1 MSGGKAMKK
10 KIRTILALMLL
21 LICVGAVGFFS
32 AKYSTSLF
40 NQPDSKNIKKV
51 LATSEENSKESS
63 NEASSESSQEPE
75 NPVVPDTQGAEMMA
89 NLDVPNDG
97 SQYPELTQEI
107 EKALNKDTFIG
118 SVLVVKDG
126 KVMLNKGYGFADKSQ
141 NIGNS
146 FQSLFYIG
154 SVQKSV
160 TAVGIMKL
168 VDEGKLK
175 VDDPVSNFYPNL
187 KGGTGITV
195 RQLLTHMSGI
205 QGRKKP
211 TVAMTHQQVVEDIV
225 NQTVLKDSG
234 QWHYSNDNYS
244 LLAGI
249 IEQVSGK
256 GYSEFIRDTVLAPAG
271 LSHTGFY
278 DTFNSALF
286 HANPYQK
293 ANTDPY
299 QLASISDASLSQEFG
314 AGNMYM
320 TPGDLYKFN
329 QALITG
335 KLVSPESLAEIQ
347 TPGNSKNGYGFGM
360 YMSNDTKYSHGVL
373 GSYNVLVL
381 TSLDAKDA
389 VIIMANEK
397 PEFDILKVAGSIYE
411 AAKKMENS

>member
-1 MSGGKAMKK
+1 MKK
-10 KIRTILALMLL
+10 KLKTILAILMLV
-21 LICVGAVGFFS
+21 ICIGAVGFFS
-32 AKYSTSLF
+32 AKYSASFF
-40 NQPDSKNIKKV
+40 NQISSKNVTKV
-51 LATSEENSKESS
+51 RATSEKESQASSSEAPTESSKE
-63 NEASSESSQEPE
+63 PE
-75 NPVVPDTQGAEMMA
+75 KPVVPDTKEEESSA
-89 NLDVPNDG
+89 NLDIPNDG
-97 SQYPELTQEI
+97 TKFPELTQEI
-107 EKALNKDTFIG
+107 EKAINKDTFIG
-118 SVLVVKDG
+118 SVLVVRDG
-126 KVMLNKGYGFADKSQ
+126 AVVLNKGYGYADKSQ
-141 NIGNS
+141 NVSNS

-175 VDDPVSNFYPNL
+175 VDDPVSKFYPAL
-187 KGGTGITV
+187 KGGESITV
-195 RQLLTHMSGI
+195 RQLLTHLSGI
-205 QGRKKP
+205 QGRKRP
-211 TVAMTHQQVVEDIV
+211 SIAMTHQQVVEDIV

-234 QWHYSNDNYS
+234 QWHYTNDNYS

-249 IEQVSGK
+249 IEQISGK
-256 GYSEFIRDTVLAPAG
+256 GYSEFIRDTILAPAG

-286 HANPYQK
+286 HAVPYQK
-293 ANTDPY
+293 VNTDAY
-299 QLASISDASLSQEFG
+299 QLSSISDASLSQEFG

-335 KLVSPESLAEIQ
+335 KLVSPASLAEIQ
-347 TPGNSKNGYGFGM
+347 TPGNPKNSYGFGM
-360 YMSNDTKYSHGVL
+360 YVSSDTKYSHGVL

-411 AAKKMENS
+411 AAKKI

>member
-1 MSGGKAMKK
+1 MKK

-32 AKYSTSLF
+32 VKYSTSLF

-63 NEASSESSQEPE
+63 NEASSESSKEPE
-75 NPVVPDTQGAEMMA
+75 KPVVPDTQGAEMMA

-187 KGGTGITV
+187 KGGAGITV

-256 GYSEFIRDTVLAPAG
+256 GYSEFIRDTILAPAG

-293 ANTDPY
+293 ANTD
-299 QLASISDASLSQEFG
+299 
-314 AGNMYM
+314 
-320 TPGDLYKFN
+320 
-329 QALITG
+329 
-335 KLVSPESLAEIQ
+335 
-347 TPGNSKNGYGFGM
+347 
-360 YMSNDTKYSHGVL
+360 
-373 GSYNVLVL
+373 
-381 TSLDAKDA
+381 
-389 VIIMANEK
+389 
-397 PEFDILKVAGSIYE
+397 
-411 AAKKMENS
+411 

>member
-1 MSGGKAMKK
+1 MSGGKTMKK
-10 KIRTILALMLL
+10 KIRTMLALMLL

-63 NEASSESSQEPE
+63 NEASSESSQEPG
-75 NPVVPDTQGAEMMA
+75 NPVVPNTQGAEMMA
-89 NLDVPNDG
+89 NLDVPYDG

-146 FQSLFYIG
+146 FQSLYYIG

-168 VDEGKLK
+168 VDAGKLK
-175 VDDPVSNFYPNL
+175 VDDPVSKFYPKL
-187 KGGTGITV
+187 KGGESITV

-205 QGRKKP
+205 QGRTRP

-225 NQTVLKDSG
+225 NQTILKDSG

-256 GYSEFIRDTVLAPAG
+256 GYSEFIRDTILAPVG

-293 ANTDPY
+293 VNSDPY

-329 QALITG
+329 QALIAG

-347 TPGNSKNGYGFGM
+347 KPGNPKNSYGFGM
-360 YMSNDTKYSHGVL
+360 YVSSETKYSHGVL
-373 GSYNVLVL
+373 GNYNVFVL

-397 PEFDILKVAGSIYE
+397 PEFDISKVAESIYE